1 MNGIQMNKKYILLD
15 LDGTVID
22 SREGI
27 TRSVRYALKHFGIE
41 VSDLRELYCFIGPPL
56 GDSFRMFYHFS
67 AQEAEIAV
75 QEYRKRYSTQR
86 VHENKVYEG
95 IPALFKKWQSEG
107 KQLLL
112 CTSKPEVFAFQIVKE
127 LGLETYFTFVG
138 GATLDGLRQEKA
150 DVIRYVLR
158 ANAISNREEVVMI
171 GDRKYD
177 IEGAKQNGITAGG
190 VLYGFGNR
198 QELEQAGA
206 DFIAA
211 AVEDLG
217 KIV

>member
-41 VSDLRELYCFIGPPL
+41 VPDLRELYCFIGPPL

-75 QEYRKRYSTQR
+75 QEYRKRYSTQ
-86 VHENKVYEG
+86 
-95 IPALFKKWQSEG
+95 WQSEG

>member
-1 MNGIQMNKKYILLD
+1 M
-15 LDGTVID
+15 
-22 SREGI
+22 
-27 TRSVRYALKHFGIE
+27 
-41 VSDLRELYCFIGPPL
+41 
-56 GDSFRMFYHFS
+56 
-67 AQEAEIAV
+67 
-75 QEYRKRYSTQR
+75 
-86 VHENKVYEG
+86 
-95 IPALFKKWQSEG
+95 
-107 KQLLL
+107 
-112 CTSKPEVFAFQIVKE
+112 
-127 LGLETYFTFVG
+127 
-138 GATLDGLRQEKA
+138 
-150 DVIRYVLR
+150 IRYVLR